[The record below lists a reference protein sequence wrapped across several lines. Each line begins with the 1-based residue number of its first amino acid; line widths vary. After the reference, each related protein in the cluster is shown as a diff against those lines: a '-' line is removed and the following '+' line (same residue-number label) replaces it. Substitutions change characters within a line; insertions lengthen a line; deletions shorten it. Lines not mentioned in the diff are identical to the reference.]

1 MFPCMS
7 DCLYFFVKVLA
18 VVVKQNG
25 KLTCIFANDTIQKML
40 GFSLADLIGRRLTW
54 FFATNRQIHQPV
66 GIKSIHQDRSV
77 TLETS
82 FRTNSNVNLPVLFSI
97 KPITSSNLNTKQ
109 EYFVLVIDLRAMRA
123 AHEQSKNLLH
133 AERISVLGHLSTKIA
148 HEINNPLSF
157 LILDLD
163 RQQELYE
170 KILDVDLNT
179 TNNSSSTQ
187 ISEVKKKF
195 NDHVQPILAELK
207 EISNAANDGLK
218 RIADT
223 IKVVKSFGRLD
234 DKDHK
239 ENFKLADSI
248 DIAIRLIK
256 STIKN
261 RIEIIKEF
269 EDIQTLKGNSSR
281 MVQVA
286 LNLMLNAVQAIEE
299 KGTIIIRIFVTKNT
313 MGFEIEDTG
322 TGISPENLKK
332 IFNPYFTS
340 KIDGTGLGLSIS
352 QNIINDFGGSITVKS
367 KVGTGTTFRV
377 DFPIQPKDQ
386 YSKDENTQLVETNEF
401 NLL

>member
-1 MFPCMS
+1 METCNAINLLHEGLLRF
-7 DCLYFFVKVLA
+7 A
-18 VVVKQNG
+18 KQNG
-25 KLTCIFANDTIQKML
+25 KLKCIFANDTIQKML

-97 KPITSSNLNTKQ
+97 KPITKTKQ

-187 ISEVKKKF
+187 ISKCPMK
-195 NDHVQPILAELK
+195 
-207 EISNAANDGLK
+207 
-218 RIADT
+218 
-223 IKVVKSFGRLD
+223 
-234 DKDHK
+234 
-239 ENFKLADSI
+239 
-248 DIAIRLIK
+248 
-256 STIKN
+256 
-261 RIEIIKEF
+261 
-269 EDIQTLKGNSSR
+269 
-281 MVQVA
+281 
-286 LNLMLNAVQAIEE
+286 ML
-299 KGTIIIRIFVTKNT
+299 
-313 MGFEIEDTG
+313 
-322 TGISPENLKK
+322 P
-332 IFNPYFTS
+332 
-340 KIDGTGLGLSIS
+340 
-352 QNIINDFGGSITVKS
+352 
-367 KVGTGTTFRV
+367 
-377 DFPIQPKDQ
+377 
-386 YSKDENTQLVETNEF
+386 
-401 NLL
+401 